1 MHNSG
6 KLRIFVLKN
15 MSEERQHKNLAR
27 ATKIVLG
34 IILTPIV
41 LVVLLA
47 IALYLPP
54 VQKWAVDR
62 ASEYASRETGMDISV
77 GGVHLAFPLDLSLEE
92 VKCLKQCTVHSA
104 QFTVKRPAGYENLAD
119 TVALIHQAIVDVQ
132 LLPLF
137 RSEVVINQ
145 IEINQAHFNTS
156 DFIHEA
162 RVKGYVGRLL
172 VDNTPPPVATVSLD
186 SSTVKLSSV
195 ILADSRINV
204 ELSDTVPPD
213 TTESENLWK
222 IYVRDL
228 NISGTDVMVHMP
240 TDSVTGKR
248 PLIAT
253 TLSDVSAKDGFFDL
267 NKALYKVGSLAV
279 SKSKFG
285 YDKDLALSDI
295 NLKVDSIYYCDPDIR
310 LLIRE
315 ASMKEQSGLELK
327 SMTAKVAIDSAKMVV
342 DGNLATPASQMV
354 LNIKMRPNPVTS
366 LDLENGEID
375 GKIDATIGRK
385 DLMMFAG
392 ASLPKN
398 LRNSWPQAP
407 LTVKG
412 VMHGNM
418 KEVYI
423 PWITAELPTAFSVKA
438 SGNAKGFMA
447 LADNPYSR
455 QFSAKMHADLQTYN
469 LNFVKALLDRSTAK
483 MINIPSMHAVADVTA
498 NGPEYWAD
506 VKAYETSPT
515 PSQRRGVAKGSVVA
529 KVKANIASNSYDVD
543 AKARNINVGHYV
555 KGYSQFTIHSSQLSV
570 HNGIV
575 KANVDSRSSMLYG
588 NINVS
593 GKLGSKITDLAIT
606 TDLKKADL
614 YRLRFAD
621 MPLTVALNGQVD
633 VSTDMDQYYKVQGVV
648 RDIEVTDSVTTHH
661 LGDVALDVLT
671 RRDTTAAKIS
681 CGDFAMQLNAQG
693 GYKWLMGC
701 TNRMQAALEKQFKAR
716 TIDQQALRDFL
727 PKMKLK
733 MQSGRDNPIY
743 EVMKYYGVDYSLID
757 VDMKTSHEDGIFADA
772 KIYGLNTQGYKLD
785 TVTVSIGS
793 RNDPMQ
799 IYYRAH
805 IQNRP
810 PNDYV
815 FNALIDGKLLEHG
828 IVTGVRLFDDKN
840 EMALRL
846 GAEATMEENGIK
858 LHLVPKN
865 PTIGYEI
872 FTLNDDNYVLLAKNN
887 RIHANLDLL
896 ANNGTGI
903 KIYCTDEDDN
913 ENDNENYLQDL
924 TLSINKLDIGKI
936 AASIPYMPRMEGLL
950 GGDIH
955 VMQKSDETFTLAS
968 DINIQ
973 NTRYEG
979 CDIGNVGAEF
989 TYLPMSDGSHYV
1001 DGVLKK
1007 DDIEIGTINGSYNFD
1022 TEAINAK
1029 MNFEKFPMQ
1038 IINGFVPDQIIGL
1051 EGTAEGTLAIQ
1062 GTTSKPNVNGEL
1074 FLENAALLSV
1084 PYGVRLRFDDDP
1096 VRIQNSRLLFENF
1109 QMYAANNEPL
1119 LAHGS
1124 VDFADLD
1131 HIKLDMRM
1139 RAQNFQLIDAKETS
1153 RSEAYGEMYVNFF
1166 IFIRGELDKLMARG
1180 KIDILPSTNLYYIL
1194 RDSPI
1199 TTDNRLK
1206 ELVTFT
1212 DFQSGDSITVSRPT
1226 VDGMDM
1232 NFNISVIEGAHIK
1245 CWLDGAHSNYLD
1257 LIGNGDLRYAY
1268 ANEETK
1274 LTGRYTITEGE
1285 MKYSLPVIP
1294 LKTFII
1300 ENGSYI
1306 EWTGEMMNP
1315 RLHITAKETVKSN
1328 VNVDGVNQMVTFNT
1342 GVKLSK
1348 TLNDMGLEFVIE
1360 APENQTISDELNM
1373 KSAEER
1379 GKLAVT
1385 MLTTGMYLSDGNTS
1399 AFSMNSAMNSF
1410 LQSQIN
1416 TIAGNAL
1423 KTIDISFGMESSTEQ
1438 DGTMHNDYTFKFA
1451 KRFWN
1456 NRLSIA
1462 VGGKVSSGPDVS
1474 GQNKSFFNNVE
1485 LQYRLSDT
1493 SNKYLKMFYKRAV
1506 YDYLEG
1512 YLSQYGAGYLWKKK
1526 AQTLKGIFGKD
1537 PVYMPI
1543 RPMRQ
1548 DSLKRPTEKEMKGL
1562 NEK

>member
-1 MHNSG
+1 MEKEQRH
-6 KLRIFVLKN
+6 KLLTTTAKTAV
-15 MSEERQHKNLAR
+15 
-27 ATKIVLG
+27 G

-41 LVVLLA
+41 LVALLA
-47 IALYLPP
+47 VALYLPP
-54 VQKWAVDR
+54 VQKWAVDQ
-62 ASEYASRETGMDISV
+62 ASEYASKETGMEISV
-77 GGVHLAFPLDLSLEE
+77 GGVHLVFPLDLSLEE
-92 VKCLKQCTVHSA
+92 VKCLKQNDSLP
-104 QFTVKRPAGYENLAD
+104 QLKD
-119 TVALIHQAIVDVQ
+119 TVALVRQAIVDVQ

-137 RSEVVINQ
+137 DGNVVVNQ
-145 IEINQAHFNTS
+145 IEINQAHFNTV
-156 DFIHEA
+156 DFIDA
-162 RVKGYVGRLL
+162 AKVKGYVGRLFI
-172 VDNTPPPVATVSLD
+172 DNTPPPVASVALD
-186 SSTVKLSSV
+186 SSIVRLSNV
-195 ILADSRINV
+195 MLADGKIDVLLADS
-204 ELSDTVPPD
+204 VPPD
-213 TTESENLWK
+213 TTETENLWK
-222 IYVRDL
+222 IYVRQF
-228 NISGTDVMVHMP
+228 TVHNSQLTLKLP
-240 TDSVTGKR
+240 TDSATGKR

-253 TLSDVSAKDGFFDL
+253 TLNDVSAKEGFFDL
-267 NKALYKVGSLAV
+267 NRGLYEVGSMAV
-279 SKSKFG
+279 NKSKFS
-285 YDKDLALSDI
+285 YNKDLALSDI
-295 NLKVDSIYYCDPDIR
+295 NLRVDSIYYCDPDIR
-310 LLIRE
+310 LNIRE
-315 ASMKEQSGLELK
+315 ASLTEQSGLVLK
-327 SMTAKVAIDSAKMVV
+327 SMTAKVVIDSTKMAV
-342 DGNLATPASQMV
+342 DGNMATPTSQIA
-354 LNIKMRPNPVTS
+354 LNLKMRPNPVTS
-366 LDLENGEID
+366 LDLDNGQID
-375 GKIDATIGRK
+375 AKIDAAIGRR
-385 DLMMFAG
+385 DLMKFAG

-398 LRNSWPQAP
+398 LRDSWPQAP

-423 PWITAELPTAFSVKA
+423 PWLTAELPTAFSVKA

-447 LADNPYSR
+447 LAENPYSR

-469 LNFVKALLDRSTAK
+469 LNFVKSLLDRSTAN
-483 MINIPSMHAVADVTA
+483 MINIPSMNAVADITA
-498 NGPEYWAD
+498 NGPEYWANIR
-506 VKAYETSPT
+506 AYE
-515 PSQRRGVAKGSVVA
+515 RKGAGTLTGS
-529 KVKANIASNSYDVD
+529 VKANIAANNYDVD
-543 AKARNINVGHYV
+543 AKARNLNVGHYV
-555 KGYSQFTIHSSQLSV
+555 KGYSQFTVHSSQFTV
-570 HNGIV
+570 HNG
-575 KANVDSRSSMLYG
+575 NVNATIDSRSNILYG

-593 GKLGSKITDLAIT
+593 GTLGNKITDLAIT

-614 YRLRFAD
+614 YKLKFAD
-621 MPLTVALNGQVD
+621 MPLTVALRGQVD
-633 VSTDMDQYYKVQGVV
+633 VSTDMDQYYKVCGRVN
-648 RDIEVTDSVTTHH
+648 DIAITDSATTHH
-661 LGDVALDVLT
+661 LDDVVLDVMT
-671 RRDTTAAKIS
+671 RRDTTVAKIDS
-681 CGDFAMQLNAQG
+681 GDFALQMNAQG

-701 TNRMQAALEKQFKAR
+701 TDRMQTALKKQFEAR
-716 TIDQQALRDFL
+716 TIDQQAMRDFL
-727 PKMKLK
+727 PKIKVKMHSGQNNPVYQLMKH
-733 MQSGRDNPIY
+733 
-743 EVMKYYGVDYSLID
+743 YGVDYSLLD
-757 VDMKTSHEDGIFADA
+757 LDMKTSREDGIFADA
-772 KIYGLNTQGYKLD
+772 TLYGLSTQGYKFD
-785 TVTVSIGS
+785 TITVAVGS

-815 FNALIDGKLLEHG
+815 FNAFIDGKLLEHG
-828 IVTGVRLFDDKN
+828 IVTGVRLYDDKN

-846 GAEATMEENGIK
+846 GAETTMEENGIK

-865 PTIGYEI
+865 PTLGYEV
-872 FTLNDDNYVLLAKNN
+872 FTLNDDNFVLLAKNN

-913 ENDNENYLQDL
+913 GNETETIDDSQANNDNYLQDI
-924 TLSINKLDIGKI
+924 TLSVNKLDIGKI
-936 AASIPYMPRMEGLL
+936 AASIPYMPRVEGLL

-968 DINIQ
+968 DINVL

-979 CDIGNVGAEF
+979 CEIGNVGTEF

-1001 DGVLKK
+1001 DGILKK
-1007 DDIEIGTINGSYNFD
+1007 DDVEIGTINGSYNFNSG
-1022 TEAINAK
+1022 AINAK

-1051 EGTAEGTLAIQ
+1051 EGTAEGLLTIQ
-1062 GTTSKPNVNGEL
+1062 GTTSKPDVNGEL

-1139 RAQNFQLIDAKETS
+1139 RAQNFQLIDAKENS
-1153 RSEAYGEMYVNFF
+1153 KSEAYGEMYVNFMA
-1166 IFIRGELDKLMARG
+1166 FIRGELDKLMVRG
-1180 KIDILPSTNLYYIL
+1180 KIDILPSTNLYHIL

-1199 TTDNRLK
+1199 TTDNKLK
-1206 ELVTFT
+1206 DLVTFT
-1212 DFQSGDSITVSRPT
+1212 DFQNDDSITISRPT
-1226 VDGMDM
+1226 VDGMNM
-1232 NFNISVIEGAHIK
+1232 NFTIGVIEGAHIK

-1257 LIGNGDLRYAY
+1257 LIGNGDLRYVY
-1268 ANEETK
+1268 ENEETK

-1294 LKTFII
+1294 LKTFTI
-1300 ENGSYI
+1300 EQGSYL
-1306 EWTGEMMNP
+1306 EWSGEMMNP

-1348 TLNDMGLEFVIE
+1348 TLNDMGLEFIIE

-1399 AFSMNSAMNSF
+1399 NFSMNSALNSF

-1416 TIAGNAL
+1416 DIAGNAL

-1537 PVYMPI
+1537 PVYIPQ
-1543 RPMRQ
+1543 RPQRK
-1548 DSLKRPTEKEMKGL
+1548 DSVEKAEGKR
-1562 NEK
+1562 

>member
-1 MHNSG
+1 M
-6 KLRIFVLKN
+6 
-15 MSEERQHKNLAR
+15 QHKLLTRAAKTALGVILA
-27 ATKIVLG
+27 
-34 IILTPIV
+34 PIV

-47 IALYLPP
+47 VALYLPP
-54 VQKWAVDR
+54 VQKWAVDK

-92 VKCLKQCTVHSA
+92 VKCLKPQTS
-104 QFTVKRPAGYENLAD
+104 NLKD
-119 TVALIHQAIVDVQ
+119 TVALIHEAIVDVQ

-137 RSEVVINQ
+137 DGNVVINQ
-145 IEINQAHFNTS
+145 VELNQVHFNTV
-156 DFIHEA
+156 DFIDAA
-162 RVKGYVGRLL
+162 RVKGYVGRLFI
-172 VDNTPPPVATVSLD
+172 DNTPPPVASVALD
-186 SSTVKLSSV
+186 SSIVRLSNV
-195 ILADSRINV
+195 MLTDGNIDILMADS
-204 ELSDTVPPD
+204 VPID
-213 TTESENLWK
+213 TTETENLWK
-222 IYVRDL
+222 IYASQLTIRNSQL
-228 NISGTDVMVHMP
+228 TLKLP
-240 TDSVTGKR
+240 TDSATGER

-253 TLSDVSAKDGFFDL
+253 TLSDVNAKEGFFDL
-267 NKALYKVGSLAV
+267 NRGLYEVGSLAV
-279 SKSKFG
+279 SKSKFS
-285 YDKDLALSDI
+285 YNKDLALSNI
-295 NLKVDSIYYCDPDIR
+295 NLRVDSIYYCDPDIR
-310 LLIRE
+310 LNIRE
-315 ASMKEQSGLELK
+315 ASLNEQSGLELK
-327 SMTAKVAIDSAKMVV
+327 SMTARVVIDSTKMTV
-342 DGNLATPASQMV
+342 DGNMATPASQMA
-354 LNIKMRPNPVTS
+354 LNLKMRPNPVTS
-366 LDLENGEID
+366 LDLDNSQID
-375 GKIDATIGRK
+375 AKIDAIIGRQE
-385 DLMMFAG
+385 LITFAG
-392 ASLPKN
+392 TSLPKN
-398 LRNSWPQAP
+398 LRNSLPQAP

-423 PWITAELPTAFSVKA
+423 PWLTAELPTAFSVKA

-447 LADNPYSR
+447 LAENPHSR

-469 LNFVKALLDRSTAK
+469 LNFVKSLLDRSTAK
-483 MINIPSMHAVADVTA
+483 MINIPSMHAVADITA
-498 NGPEYWAD
+498 NGPEYWTD
-506 VKAYETSPT
+506 VKAYETT
-515 PSQRRGVAKGSVVA
+515 GKGA
-529 KVKANIASNSYDVD
+529 ITGTVKANIAANNYDVD

-555 KGYSQFTIHSSQLSV
+555 KGYSQFTIHSSQLTV
-570 HNGIV
+570 HNNKV
-575 KANVDSRSSMLYG
+575 NASVESRSDMLYG
-588 NINVS
+588 NINVN
-593 GKLGSKITDLAIT
+593 GTLGNKITDLAIT
-606 TDLKKADL
+606 TDMKKVDL
-614 YRLRFAD
+614 YKLKFAD
-621 MPLTVALNGQVD
+621 MPLTVALSGQLD
-633 VSTDMDQYYKVQGVV
+633 VSTDMDQYYKVRGRVK
-648 RDIEVTDSVTTHH
+648 DIAFTDSVTTHH
-661 LGDVALDVLT
+661 LDDVVLDVLT
-671 RRDTTAAKIS
+671 RRDTTAAKID
-681 CGDFAMQLNAQG
+681 CGDFALQMNAQG

-701 TNRMQAALEKQFKAR
+701 TDRMQASMKKRFEKR
-716 TIDQQALRDFL
+716 TLDQQAMRDFL
-727 PKMKLK
+727 PKMKLTVH
-733 MQSGRDNPIY
+733 SGQNNPVYQI
-743 EVMKYYGVDYSLID
+743 MKHYGVDYSLFD
-757 VDMKTSHEDGIFADA
+757 LNMKTSREDGIFADA
-772 KIYGLNTQGYKLD
+772 TLYGLSTQGYRLD
-785 TVTVSIGS
+785 TITASISS
-793 RNDPMQ
+793 RNDPME

-828 IVTGVRLFDDKN
+828 IVTGVRLYDDKN

-858 LHLVPKN
+858 LHFVPKN
-865 PTIGYEI
+865 PTLGYEV
-872 FTLNDDNYVLLAKNN
+872 FTVNDDNYVLLAKNN
-887 RIHANLDLL
+887 RIHADLDLL

-913 ENDNENYLQDL
+913 ENDKSDESGNDSYLQDL

-936 AASIPYMPRMEGLL
+936 AASIPYMPRVEGLL

-968 DINIQ
+968 DISVL

-979 CDIGNVGAEF
+979 CEIGNVGTEF
-989 TYLPMSDGSHYV
+989 TYLPMSDGSHHV
-1001 DGVLKK
+1001 DGILKK
-1007 DDIEIGTINGSYNFD
+1007 DDVEIGTIKGSYNFNSG
-1022 TEAINAK
+1022 AVNAK

-1051 EGTAEGTLAIQ
+1051 EGTAEGMLTIQ

-1084 PYGVRLRFDDDP
+1084 PYGVRLKFDDDP

-1109 QMYAANNEPL
+1109 QMYATNNEPL

-1131 HIKLDMRM
+1131 HIKFDMRM
-1139 RAQNFQLIDAKETS
+1139 RAQNFQLIDAKENN
-1153 RSEAYGEMYVNFF
+1153 RSEAYGEMYVNFRT
-1166 IFIRGELDKLMARG
+1166 FIRGELDKLTVTG
-1180 KIDILPSTNLYYIL
+1180 NIDILPSTNLYYIL

-1199 TTDNRLK
+1199 TTDNKLK
-1206 ELVTFT
+1206 DLVTFT
-1212 DFQSGDSITVSRPT
+1212 DFKNGDSITVSRPT
-1226 VDGMDM
+1226 IDGMNM
-1232 NFNISVIEGAHIK
+1232 NFTIGVMEGAHIK

-1257 LIGNGDLRYAY
+1257 LIGNGNLRYVY
-1268 ANEETK
+1268 KNEETK

-1294 LKTFII
+1294 LKTFTI
-1300 ENGSYI
+1300 EQGSYL
-1306 EWTGEMMNP
+1306 EWFGEMANP
-1315 RLHITAKETVKSN
+1315 RLHITAKETMKSN

-1348 TLNDMGLEFVIE
+1348 TLNDMGLEFIIE

-1399 AFSMNSAMNSF
+1399 NFSMNSALNSF
-1410 LQSQIN
+1410 LQSEIN
-1416 TIAGNAL
+1416 NIAGNAL

-1543 RPMRQ
+1543 RPMVR
-1548 DSLKRPTEKEMKGL
+1548 DTTRYKTTK
-1562 NEK
+1562 

>member
-1 MHNSG
+1 M
-6 KLRIFVLKN
+6 RD
-15 MSEERQHKNLAR
+15 RRKNLTKFLAVLAKNYTFAITMEQEQRHKLLAR
-27 ATKIVLG
+27 TAKTVLG
-34 IILTPIV
+34 IIMTPIV

-47 IALYLPP
+47 VALYLPP
-54 VQKWAVDR
+54 VQKWAVDK

-77 GGVHLAFPLDLSLEE
+77 ESVHLAFPLDLSIGG
-92 VKCLKQCTVHSA
+92 VKCLKAHINGNG
-104 QFTVKRPAGYENLAD
+104 KD
-119 TVALIHQAIVDVQ
+119 TVALIHEAIVDVQ

-137 RSEVVINQ
+137 KDKVVINQ
-145 IEINQAHFNTS
+145 IELNQAHFNTV
-156 DFIHEA
+156 DFIDAA

-172 VDNTPPPVATVSLD
+172 IDNTPPPVASVALD
-186 SSTVKLSSV
+186 SSIVRLSNV
-195 ILADSRINV
+195 ILADANV
-204 ELSDTVPPD
+204 DVLLADSVPPD
-213 TTESENLWK
+213 TTTTENLWK
-222 IYVRDL
+222 IYAQQF
-228 NISGTDVMVHMP
+228 TVHNSQFTVHLP
-240 TDSVTGKR
+240 TDSTTGKR
-248 PLIAT
+248 PMIAT
-253 TLSDVSAKDGFFDL
+253 TLSDVSAKEGFFDL
-267 NKALYKVGSLAV
+267 NKGQYEVGSLAV
-279 SKSKFG
+279 NKSKFS

-310 LLIRE
+310 LNIRE

-327 SMTAKVAIDSAKMVV
+327 SMTARVAIDSTKMTV
-342 DGNLATPASQMV
+342 DGNIATPASQMA
-354 LNIKMRPNPVTS
+354 LNLKMRPNPVTS
-366 LDLENGEID
+366 LDLEGGEID
-375 GKIDATIGRK
+375 AKIDAAIGRA
-385 DLMMFAG
+385 DLMRFAG

-398 LRNSWPQAP
+398 LRNSLPQAP

-423 PWITAELPTAFSVKA
+423 PWMTAELPTAFSVKA

-455 QFSAKMHADLQTYN
+455 KFSAKVHADMQTYN

-483 MINIPSMHAVADVTA
+483 MINIPAMHAVADVTA

-506 VKAYETSPT
+506 VKAYERTGT
-515 PSQRRGVAKGSVVA
+515 GTVTA
-529 KVKANIASNSYDVD
+529 KVKANIAANNYDVD
-543 AKARNINVGHYV
+543 AKARNLNVGHFV
-555 KGYSQFTIHSSQLSV
+555 KGYSQFSNINATASL
-570 HNGIV
+570 HNGFM
-575 KANVDSRSSMLYG
+575 KANVNSRSNLLYG
-588 NINVS
+588 TIDVS
-593 GKLGSKITDLAIT
+593 GKLGNKITNMT
-606 TDLKKADL
+606 VSTNLKKADL
-614 YRLRFAD
+614 YRLKFAD
-621 MPLTVALNGQVD
+621 MPLTIALNGQMD
-633 VSTDMDQYYKVQGVV
+633 VATDMDQYYEVKGTVA
-648 RDIEVTDSVTTHH
+648 DIAITDSVTTHH
-661 LGDVALDVLT
+661 LDEVRLDVLT
-671 RRDTTAAKIS
+671 RRDTTAAKID
-681 CGDFAMQLNAQG
+681 CGDFALQMNAQG

-701 TNRMQAALEKQFKAR
+701 GDRMMGALEKQFEAR
-716 TIDQQALRDFL
+716 TINQQALRDFL
-727 PKMKLK
+727 PKMTVK
-733 MQSGRDNPIY
+733 MHSGRNNPVY
-743 EVMKYYGVDYSLID
+743 ELMKHYGVDYSLID
-757 VDMKTSHEDGIFADA
+757 IDMKTSRENGIFGDA
-772 KIYGLNTQGYKLD
+772 TIHGLATQGYKLD
-785 TVTVSIGS
+785 TITASIS
-793 RNDPMQ
+793 SKNDPME
-799 IYYRAH
+799 IFYRAH

-810 PNDYV
+810 PNEYV
-815 FNALIDGKLLEHG
+815 FDANIDGKLLEHG
-828 IVTGVRLFDDKN
+828 LVAGVRLFDDKG
-840 EMALRL
+840 EMALRM

-865 PTIGYEI
+865 PTLGYEV

-903 KIYCTDEDDN
+903 KIYCTDDYDN
-913 ENDNENYLQDL
+913 GNDNGNGDDEEGDDFLQDL

-936 AASIPYMPRMEGLL
+936 AASVPYMPRIEGLL
-950 GGDIH
+950 NGDIH

-968 DINIQ
+968 DINVM

-979 CDIGNVGAEF
+979 QEIGNVGSEF
-989 TYLPMSDGSHYV
+989 TYLPMSDGSHYI
-1001 DGVLKK
+1001 DGILKK
-1007 DDIEIGTINGSYNFD
+1007 DDVEIGTINGSYNFD
-1022 TEAINAK
+1022 TGAIDAK

-1062 GTTSKPNVNGEL
+1062 GTTSKPDVNGEL

-1109 QMYAANNEPL
+1109 QMYAANDEPL

-1139 RAQNFQLIDAKETS
+1139 RAQNFQLIDAKENS
-1153 RSEAYGEMYVNFF
+1153 RSEAYGEMYVNVFA
-1166 IFIRGELDKLMARG
+1166 FIRGELDKLTVRG

-1199 TTDNRLK
+1199 TTDNKLK
-1206 ELVTFT
+1206 DLVTFT
-1212 DFQSGDSITVSRPT
+1212 DFQNGDSITVSRPT
-1226 VDGMDM
+1226 VDGMNM
-1232 NFNISVIEGAHIK
+1232 NFSIGVMEGAHIK

-1257 LIGNGDLRYAY
+1257 LIGNGDLRYVY
-1268 ANEETK
+1268 ENEETK

-1294 LKTFII
+1294 LKTFTI
-1300 ENGSYI
+1300 EEGSYL

-1315 RLHITAKETVKSN
+1315 RLHITAKETVKSS
-1328 VNVDGVNQMVTFNT
+1328 VNIDGVNQMVTFQT
-1342 GVKLSK
+1342 GVVLSK
-1348 TLNDMGLEFVIE
+1348 TLNDMGLEFTIE
-1360 APENQTISDELNM
+1360 APENQNISDELNM

-1399 AFSMNSAMNSF
+1399 NFSMNSALNSF
-1410 LQSQIN
+1410 LQSEIN
-1416 TIAGNAL
+1416 NIAGNAL

-1456 NRLSIA
+1456 NRLSIS

-1493 SNKYLKMFYKRAV
+1493 SNQYMKMFYKRAV

-1512 YLSQYGAGYLWKKK
+1512 YLSQYGAGYMWKKK

-1537 PVYMPI
+1537 PVYMQI
-1543 RPMRQ
+1543 RPMTR
-1548 DSLKRPTEKEMKGL
+1548 DTTNSKTTK
-1562 NEK
+1562 

>member
-1 MHNSG
+1 M
-6 KLRIFVLKN
+6 
-15 MSEERQHKNLAR
+15 EEKQQHKHLTR
-27 ATKIVLG
+27 ATKVILG

-41 LVVLLA
+41 LVVMLA
-47 IALYLPP
+47 AALYLPP
-54 VQKWAVDR
+54 VQRWAVDR

-92 VKCLKQCTVHSA
+92 VKCIKQNDSLPQV
-104 QFTVKRPAGYENLAD
+104 RD
-119 TVALIHQAIVDVQ
+119 TIALIHQAVVDVQ
-132 LLPLF
+132 LLPLLN
-137 RSEVVINQ
+137 SNVVINQ
-145 IEINQAHFNTS
+145 VEINQAHLNTS

-172 VDNTPPPVATVSLD
+172 IDNTPPPVATVSLD
-186 SSTVKLSSV
+186 SSTVRLSNVIMSDAKLDV
-195 ILADSRINV
+195 A
-204 ELSDTVPPD
+204 LSDTVPPD

-222 IYVRDL
+222 IYASQFAVH
-228 NISGTDVMVHMP
+228 NSQFTVHMP
-240 TDSVTGKR
+240 GD
-248 PLIAT
+248 
-253 TLSDVSAKDGFFDL
+253 TLQVSASLKDAKAQEGFFDL
-267 NKALYKVGSLAV
+267 NKGLYQIAQFTVDSSQFTLDNNFEPTLRKSLAAN
-279 SKSKFG
+279 
-285 YDKDLALSDI
+285 DLQFDANHIALTDI
-295 NLKVDSIYYCDPDIR
+295 NLRVDSIYYCDPDIR
-310 LLIRE
+310 LNILE
-315 ASMKEQSGLELK
+315 ASMKEQGGLELK
-327 SMTAKVAIDSAKMVV
+327 SMTARVAIDSAKMVV
-342 DGNLATPASQMV
+342 DGNLATPASTMA
-354 LNIKMRPNPVTS
+354 LNLKMRPNPVTS
-366 LDLENGEID
+366 LDLDNGEID
-375 GKIDATIGRK
+375 GKIDASIGRQ

-398 LRNSWPQAP
+398 LRRQWPQAP

-423 PWITAELPTAFSVKA
+423 PWITAELPTAFSLKA

-483 MINIPSMHAVADVTA
+483 IINIPSMHAVADVTA

-506 VKAYETSPT
+506 VKAYERTGT
-515 PSQRRGVAKGSVVA
+515 ITG
-529 KVKANIASNSYDVD
+529 KVKANIAANRYDVD

-555 KGYSQFTIHSSQLSV
+555 KGYNQFLVHSAQLAV

-575 KANVDSRSSMLYG
+575 NANVDSRSNLLYG

-614 YRLRFAD
+614 YKLKFAD

-648 RDIEVTDSVTTHH
+648 REIEVTDSVTTHH

-671 RRDTTAAKIS
+671 RRDTTAAKIN

-701 TNRMQAALEKQFKAR
+701 TDRMQATLEKQFEAR

-733 MQSGRDNPIY
+733 MQSGRDNPVY
-743 EVMKYYGVDYSLID
+743 EVMKLYGVDYSLID
-757 VDMKTSHEDGIFADA
+757 VDMKTSREDGIFADA

-913 ENDNENYLQDL
+913 ENDNENDNYLQDL

-1212 DFQSGDSITVSRPT
+1212 DFQNGDSITVSRPT

-1537 PVYMPI
+1537 PVYIPV

-1548 DSLKRPTEKEMKGL
+1548 DSLKRPTEKEMKGV